1 MEAML
6 NFRQNDSKLIKTGQF
21 VLKIGPFNV
30 RVDSAIESVISGVSF
45 LYEDFPLL
53 ANDNFADYYV
63 RIYSPSGVRR
73 FWRKQ
78 VHFAFDQYRPF
89 KPLPYQQALPF
100 FEWGLNWCISG
111 YAHQYLI
118 IHSAVVEKYGRAL
131 ILPGEPGLGKSTLCS
146 ALVNSGWRL
155 LSDELTLIERESGF
169 IVPVPRPVSLKN
181 ESIDLIQSS
190 FPDVFFSATFHDTTK
205 GSVALMKPPADSV
218 KRMMDKA
225 LPAVVVFPK
234 YQQDKDFSVTQFNKA
249 EAFMKL
255 AELSF
260 NYPVLG
266 ADGFESLYQ
275 LVNQCQTFD
284 FVYNGNFEKAIN
296 CFEQLILE
304 ASE

>member
-1 MEAML
+1 M
-6 NFRQNDSKLIKTGQF
+6 NYGS
-21 VLKIGPFNV
+21 VLKIGAFTV
-30 RVDSAIESVISGVSF
+30 RIETSVSSVTEGIAL
-45 LYEDFPLL
+45 LYAGYRRLSDK
-53 ANDNFADYYV
+53 DFADFFV
-63 RIYSPSGVRR
+63 RIYSPPGIRR

-89 KPLPYQQALPF
+89 KPLPYSQALPF

-118 IHSAVVEKYGRAL
+118 IHAAVVEKHGQAL
-131 ILPGEPGLGKSTLCS
+131 ILPGEPGSGKSTLCA

-155 LSDELTLIERESGF
+155 LSDELTLYERSSGL

-181 ESIDLIQSS
+181 ESIDLIHST
-190 FPDVFFSATFHDTTK
+190 FSDALFSPTVHDTTK
-205 GSVALMKPPADSV
+205 GSVALMKPPEESV

-234 YQQDKDFSVTQFNKA
+234 YQPDKKLSLTPFNKA

-266 ADGFESLYQ
+266 AEGFESLYE
-275 LVNQCQTFD
+275 LVEQCKTFN
-284 FVYNGNFEKAIN
+284 FVYAGDFEKAMD

-304 ASE
+304 IK

>member
-1 MEAML
+1 M
-6 NFRQNDSKLIKTGQF
+6 NYGS
-21 VLKIGPFNV
+21 VLKIGAFTV
-30 RVDSAIESVISGVSF
+30 RIETSVSSVTEGIAL
-45 LYEDFPLL
+45 LYAGYRRLSDK
-53 ANDNFADYYV
+53 DFADFFV
-63 RIYSPSGVRR
+63 RIYSPPGIRR

-89 KPLPYQQALPF
+89 KPLPYSQALPF

-118 IHSAVVEKYGRAL
+118 IHAAVVEKHGQAL
-131 ILPGEPGLGKSTLCS
+131 ILPGEPGSGKSTLCA

-155 LSDELTLIERESGF
+155 LSDELTLYERSSGL

-181 ESIDLIQSS
+181 ESIDLIHST
-190 FPDVFFSATFHDTTK
+190 FSDALFSPTVHDTTK
-205 GSVALMKPPADSV
+205 GSVALMKPPEESV

-234 YQQDKDFSVTQFNKA
+234 YQPDKKLSLTPFNKA

-266 ADGFESLYQ
+266 AEGFEALHE
-275 LVNQCQTFD
+275 LVEQCKTFN
-284 FVYNGNFEKAIN
+284 FVYAGDFEKAMD

-304 ASE
+304 IK

>member
-1 MEAML
+1 V
-6 NFRQNDSKLIKTGQF
+6 NYGS
-21 VLKIGPFNV
+21 VLKIGAFTV
-30 RVDSAIESVISGVSF
+30 RIETSVPSVAEGIAL
-45 LYEDFPLL
+45 LYAGYRQLSDK
-53 ANDNFADYYV
+53 DFADFFV

-89 KPLPYQQALPF
+89 KPLPYSQALPF

-118 IHSAVVEKYGRAL
+118 IHAAVVEKHGRAL
-131 ILPGEPGLGKSTLCS
+131 ILPGEPGSGKSTLCA

-155 LSDELTLIERESGF
+155 LSDELTLYERSSGL

-181 ESIDLIQSS
+181 ESIDLIHST
-190 FPDVFFSATFHDTTK
+190 FSDALFSPTVHDTTK
-205 GSVALMKPPADSV
+205 GSVALMKPPEESV

-225 LPAVVVFPK
+225 LPAVVVFPE
-234 YQQDKDFSVTQFNKA
+234 YQPDKKLSLTPFNKA

-266 ADGFESLYQ
+266 VEGFEALHE
-275 LVNQCQTFD
+275 LVEQCKTFN
-284 FVYNGNFEKAIN
+284 FVYAGDFEKAMD

-304 ASE
+304 TK